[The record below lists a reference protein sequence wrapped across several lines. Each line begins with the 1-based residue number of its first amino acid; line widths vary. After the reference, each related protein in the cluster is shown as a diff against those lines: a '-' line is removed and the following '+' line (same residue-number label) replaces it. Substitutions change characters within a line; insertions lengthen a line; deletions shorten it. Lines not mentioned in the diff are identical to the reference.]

1 MLRSMRALIALCFVV
16 AGLINLAP
24 IIGLRGADT
33 LYRLYGVR
41 TASGDLSLLLQHRAV
56 LFGIIGSLLLTGAF
70 QPNLRL
76 AAALA
81 GLVSMLS
88 FTALAFSIDGIGAPL
103 TRIAWIDVAASAVL
117 VLGLVLDYARVA
129 SGSPNVV

>member
-56 LFGIIGSLLLTGAF
+56 LFGIIGSLL
-70 QPNLRL
+70 R
-76 AAALA
+76 
-81 GLVSMLS
+81 SEE
-88 FTALAFSIDGIGAPL
+88 
-103 TRIAWIDVAASAVL
+103 R
-117 VLGLVLDYARVA
+117 RVGKECR
-129 SGSPNVV
+129 SRWSPYH

>member
-1 MLRSMRALIALCFVV
+1 MLAGMRTVITLCFVV

-24 IIGLRGADT
+24 IVGIRGADT
-33 LYRLYGVR
+33 LQRLYGVSA
-41 TASGDLSLLLQHRAV
+41 ASGDLSLLLQHRAV
-56 LFGIIGSLLLTGAF
+56 LFGIIGGLLLAAAF

-88 FTALAFSIDGIGAPL
+88 FTALAFSIEGVGAPL
-103 TRIAWIDVAASAVL
+103 LRIAWIDVAASAVL
-117 VLGLVLDYARVA
+117 VLGLGLDYARVA

>member
-1 MLRSMRALIALCFVV
+1 MLGGMRIVIALCFVV

-24 IIGLRGADT
+24 IVGLRGADT
-33 LYRLYGVR
+33 LHRLYGV
-41 TASGDLSLLLQHRAV
+41 ADLSGDLSLLLQHRAV
-56 LFGIIGSLLLTGAF
+56 LFGIVGGLLLAAAF

-88 FTALAFSIDGIGAPL
+88 FTALAFSASGIGAL
-103 TRIAWIDVAASAVL
+103 LLRIAWIDVAASAVL
-117 VLGLVLDYARVA
+117 VLGLVLDYVRVA